1 MITLWVHHAKAVTSK
16 TLGSISA
23 YSREHNCLEMK
34 FLDRSTALAAW
45 ETPRSLKLSPTR
57 VPPFEPLEFTQG
69 TKRQAGCASHDGGP
83 GQQGEGSEAPRLHP

>member
-34 FLDRSTALAAW
+34 FLDHIVRATSI
-45 ETPRSLKLSPTR
+45 
-57 VPPFEPLEFTQG
+57 PLV
-69 TKRQAGCASHDGGP
+69 
-83 GQQGEGSEAPRLHP
+83 